1 MRNGRQKKKQM
12 EFLELKIYLK
22 FNSHWMDLTALDTAE
37 EKISKPEATT
47 KTIQTEAQRKKA

>member
-1 MRNGRQKKKQM
+1 
-12 EFLELKIYLK
+12 
-22 FNSHWMDLTALDTAE
+22 MDLTALDTAE